1 MRPNDSPPP
10 TSIPEVVAAYEA
22 LMQRFAEQRT
32 PDLLETAVSMPQ
44 MKALFLIATG
54 GEIHMSALTARL
66 GVSISTVSGLVDRLV
81 DHDLVARRDDP
92 VDRRQV
98 ILAPT
103 QAGQA
108 LVDRFR
114 ELGSA
119 QFRGLLERLAP
130 DDVAAVGR
138 AIAILAG
145 AADAA
150 AAKTPPT
157 PDPADPAAAA
167 SRKDPS

>member
-1 MRPNDSPPP
+1 
-10 TSIPEVVAAYEA
+10 
-22 LMQRFAEQRT
+22 
-32 PDLLETAVSMPQ
+32 
-44 MKALFLIATG
+44 
-54 GEIHMSALTARL
+54 MSALTARL